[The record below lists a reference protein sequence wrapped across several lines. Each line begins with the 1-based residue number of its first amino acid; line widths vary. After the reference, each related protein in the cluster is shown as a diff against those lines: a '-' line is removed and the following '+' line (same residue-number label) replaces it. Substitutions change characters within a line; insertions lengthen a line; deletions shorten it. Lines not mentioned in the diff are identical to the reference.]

1 MGNHCCIIGCLD
13 QGSLAYTNGNN
24 CIANGDPNEMIDGSG
39 SGGTTMNQMDQTTN
53 QRCIRP
59 FTISRISSIQ
69 LPADSRL
76 YRDQTLLKT
85 DNGLDIVKKHISLNS
100 LQSFIQNELSTDLV
114 IRTTIDHSNIETN
127 KVIQNFYITSF
138 GGLSLKT
145 LKTNHINLLLN
156 ATIDLPIVD
165 FPKIMNNS
173 INNNNNND
181 QQQQQQPRQ
190 KQKQKQKK
198 HRQQQQQQQLQQQS
212 QQQLM
217 METLRIP
224 ISTKEPRT
232 LKLYMNDVADK
243 IHENYL
249 KNGNTLIYCYD
260 GSLNSVVLAIG
271 YLIKYTDLWLSE
283 AILHMK
289 YTRKGFETRAA
300 NDCGNELGTFKKIIY
315 KFAQKHG
322 KNDLLDLSI
331 TKSTTF

>member
-173 INNNNNND
+173 INNNKEYLEHYFQFILGASEYISSLTYAGDKLVLDYLDFTDEHFYYTFQECNVSLSRIFSLAKNFRSPKTD
-181 QQQQQQPRQ
+181 EEYDR
-190 KQKQKQKK
+190 KVFS
-198 HRQQQQQQQLQQQS
+198 L
-212 QQQLM
+212 
-217 METLRIP
+217 ETAVNEAL
-224 ISTKEPRT
+224 S
-232 LKLYMNDVADK
+232 
-243 IHENYL
+243 NYDNL
-249 KNGNTLIYCYD
+249 
-260 GSLNSVVLAIG
+260 
-271 YLIKYTDLWLSE
+271 
-283 AILHMK
+283 
-289 YTRKGFETRAA
+289 
-300 NDCGNELGTFKKIIY
+300 
-315 KFAQKHG
+315 FAQRFFEK
-322 KNDLLDLSI
+322 
-331 TKSTTF
+331 

>member
-156 ATIDLPIVD
+156 ATIDLPI
-165 FPKIMNNS
+165 
-173 INNNNNND
+173 
-181 QQQQQQPRQ
+181 
-190 KQKQKQKK
+190 
-198 HRQQQQQQQLQQQS
+198 LQQQS